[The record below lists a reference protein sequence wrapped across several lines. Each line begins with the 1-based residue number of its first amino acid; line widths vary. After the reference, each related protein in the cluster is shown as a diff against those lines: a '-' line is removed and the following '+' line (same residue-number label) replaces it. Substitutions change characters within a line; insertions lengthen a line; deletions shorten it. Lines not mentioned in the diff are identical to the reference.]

1 MWQAYLDANTH
12 HAYLAAFVQFLVLG
26 TLGEA
31 VSIMVRAR
39 RVHAPFGP
47 AKLALKALGWGL
59 LGVYIKVMFLV
70 ATAGVSAL
78 VAHGDLPPAFGEGG
92 TLPYAFAVS
101 TVLNLLIGPSMILLH
116 RIIDNGIDRALEGKP
131 ASWDGLRR
139 SLMTLVWLWI
149 PLHTFTFTQ
158 PRELRIGIAALLSL
172 LLGLVLGALAG
183 RAPAAPVP
191 VPAEP

>member
-1 MWQAYLDANTH
+1 MWQAYLDANLH

-26 TLGEA
+26 TVGEA

-39 RVHAPFGP
+39 RPHMPFSP
-47 AKLALKALGWGL
+47 AKLALKALGWGV

-70 ATAGVSAL
+70 ATAGVGAL
-78 VAHGDLPPAFGEGG
+78 VSHGDLPAAFGEARS
-92 TLPYAFAVS
+92 LPNAVAVS
-101 TVLNLLIGPSMILLH
+101 AVLNLLIGPSMILLH
-116 RIIDNGIDRALEGKP
+116 RLIDNAIDRALDAKP

-139 SLMTLVWLWI
+139 SLWTLVWLWI

-158 PRELRIGIAALLSL
+158 ARELRIGIAALLSL

-183 RAPAAPVP
+183 RPAPARA
-191 VPAEP
+191 AA

>member
-12 HAYLAAFVQFLVLG
+12 HAFLAAFAQFLVLG

-31 VSIMVRAR
+31 VSLMVRAR
-39 RVHAPFGP
+39 RWHAPFGP

-70 ATAGVSAL
+70 ATAGVEAL
-78 VAHGDLPPAFGEGG
+78 VAHGDLPAAFGESGS
-92 TLPYAFAVS
+92 LASAFATS

-116 RIIDNGIDRALEGKP
+116 RLIDNAIDRLLGHGP
-131 ASWDGLRR
+131 ATWDGLRR
-139 SLMTLVWLWI
+139 SLLTLVWLWI

-158 PRELRIGIAALLSL
+158 ARELRIGIADLLSL

-183 RAPAAPVP
+183 RPAPDSRPPAAT
-191 VPAEP
+191 